1 MATAEPLTPPWLR
14 DYQARVDPQL
24 SPIQRLA
31 CEAIWAWFNALWE
44 GEQVGSRR
52 LRDLCDE
59 VLPLF
64 EQIETSTGPE
74 RDNAITELVERLRAI
89 YTSVLFPR

>member
-31 CEAIWAWFNALWE
+31 CEAIWAWFNELWE
-44 GEQVGSRR
+44 GEQVDSTR
-52 LRDLCDE
+52 LHDLRDE

-64 EQIETSTGPE
+64 EQIETSTGLE
-74 RDNAITELVERLRAI
+74 RDDPITELVERLREI
-89 YTSVLFPR
+89 DTSVFFPR